1 MKKNYPAETYI
12 SEKTKNVFNVMTL
25 FSVALGVNLCATGL
39 AMKLDKEYSLLLIIS
54 GLFLSLGFLIYH
66 YYKRII
72 GLNRTFEIKGFQ
84 IYNRDTKELVMTPG
98 YQFSDRSYI
107 QLKAAFSENQTIKSL
122 WNMVGLAKTDYD
134 PSNHIYP
141 TRIKTDA
148 DDLFTELIEYNVL
161 DVLSSALSTYFDSS
175 KSKELIIIWPEDTI
189 DTLLTNRF
197 LNMFSGDPK
206 KRKGFITGNGD
217 NVTDPPNIRAMV
229 RTGTYFA
236 YYARFVL
243 ILPPKSTLRREGKS
257 IVIDNPLFAVK
268 VSSIFEGTSASIP
281 EAFKCDY
288 LGIPERSPDYSDLR
302 FTVRIEVRFKFRAF
316 FSKDKHDYLW
326 IDDFIDSLNRTMS
339 QEVFFEEIRWDT
351 AQTVMFCQRVKEL
364 AAKKDSEKKDL

>member
-1 MKKNYPAETYI
+1 MKKNYPAENFV

-25 FSVALGVNLCATGL
+25 FFVALGVNLCATGL
-39 AMKLDKEYSLLLIIS
+39 AMELDKKFSLLLIAF
-54 GLFLSLGFLIYH
+54 GVLLSLGFLMYH

-72 GLNRTFEIKGFQ
+72 GLNRTFEIYGFQ
-84 IYNRDTKELVMTPG
+84 IYNRNTKELVATPG
-98 YQFSDRSYI
+98 YQFSDRSFI
-107 QLKAAFSENQTIKSL
+107 QLKAAFSENQSLKSL
-122 WNMVGLAKTDYD
+122 WDKDGLAKTEYN
-134 PSNHIYP
+134 PYKHISP

-148 DDLFTELIEYNVL
+148 DDLFAELIEYNVL
-161 DVLSSALSTYFDSS
+161 DDLSSTLSSYFRSS
-175 KSKELIIIWPEDTI
+175 ESKELIVMWPEDTI
-189 DTLLTNRF
+189 DTLMSNRF
-197 LNMFSGDPK
+197 LKLFSGNPK
-206 KRKGFITGNGD
+206 NREGFIDESGSA
-217 NVTDPPNIRAMV
+217 VTDPPNMRAMV

-243 ILPPKSTLRREGKS
+243 VLPPKSTLRREGKS
-257 IVIDNPLFAVK
+257 IVIDNPLFTVK
-268 VSSIFEGTSASIP
+268 ILSIFEGTSASIP

-302 FTVRIEVRFKFRAF
+302 FTVRIEVRFKFRAL